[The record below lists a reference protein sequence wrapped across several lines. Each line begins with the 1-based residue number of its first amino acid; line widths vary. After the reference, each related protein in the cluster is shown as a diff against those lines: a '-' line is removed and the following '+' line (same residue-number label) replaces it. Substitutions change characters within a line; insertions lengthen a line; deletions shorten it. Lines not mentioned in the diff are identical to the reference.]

1 MSLTVLAKYMT
12 IVYDK
17 NMLVIELQGNKTSH
31 ATLWSCKIEQQ
42 EAWIIEYRNLK
53 EFYGHHTIPGS

>member
-1 MSLTVLAKYMT
+1 MLNNYMT
-12 IVYDK
+12 IEYDK

-53 EFYGHHTIPGS
+53 EFSSHQTIPGS